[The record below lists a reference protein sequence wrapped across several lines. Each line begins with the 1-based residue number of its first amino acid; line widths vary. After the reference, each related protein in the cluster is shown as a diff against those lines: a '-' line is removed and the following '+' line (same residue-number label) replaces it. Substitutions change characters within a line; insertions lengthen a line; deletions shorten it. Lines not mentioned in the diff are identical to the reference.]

1 MAYFLQDTLIQN
13 QVIYHNNFILMNYKN
28 IFPFLLLLL
37 FSEATRAQKKADLD
51 PEKIKWENHTTADK
65 LLRVRMPVGWE
76 IDEKFMTYQLFI
88 KSPYEGEADNFAEN
102 LSIYYQTMQ
111 GNTPDFMLKTYIE
124 EAKIQIVRLLGES
137 NMTEPRYFSL
147 KGTPACEY
155 TCVSE
160 QDGTKLKWKQLC
172 IIKGQRIFTLTFTAA
187 LEDFSRYVHIADIM
201 MQSVEIR

>member
-1 MAYFLQDTLIQN
+1 
-13 QVIYHNNFILMNYKN
+13 MNCKN
-28 IFPFLLLLL
+28 ILSIFLSFLL
-37 FSEATRAQKKADLD
+37 SQAIYAQKKADLD

-76 IDEKFMTYQLFI
+76 IDEKFMTYQLFV

-111 GNTPDFMLKTYIE
+111 GNSAEFMLKTYIE

-187 LEDFSRYVHIADIM
+187 LDDFSRYVHIADIM

>member
-1 MAYFLQDTLIQN
+1 
-13 QVIYHNNFILMNYKN
+13 MNSKN
-28 IFPFLLLLL
+28 IFLLL
-37 FSEATRAQKKADLD
+37 FSLLLHQVVNAQKKANLD

-88 KSPYEGEADNFAEN
+88 KSPYESEADNFSEN
-102 LSIYYQTMQ
+102 LSIYFQTMQ
-111 GNTPDFMLKTYIE
+111 GNTPEFMLKTYIE

-147 KGTPACEY
+147 KGSPACEY
-155 TCVSE
+155 TCISE

-187 LEDFSRYVHIADIM
+187 LDDFSRYVHIADIM